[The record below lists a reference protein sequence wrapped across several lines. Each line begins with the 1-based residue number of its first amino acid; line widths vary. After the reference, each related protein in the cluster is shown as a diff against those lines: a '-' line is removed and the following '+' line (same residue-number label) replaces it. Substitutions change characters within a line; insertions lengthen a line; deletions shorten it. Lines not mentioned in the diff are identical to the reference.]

1 MTRPSS
7 PRLRRAPGRAAASLL
22 VLLAL
27 VAAVAC
33 SRPGSSTSG
42 PTSTPASAAT
52 SVAGAAGTAG
62 TSTPGTS
69 AAGGAAPTAWSA
81 NPPVAPKGAAVE
93 HTLTTADG
101 RERTYRVYVP
111 SSLPTDRP
119 VPLLVAMHGGLGSS
133 AQFEENSGFD
143 GIAEANGFIVVY
155 PDGIGSAVKDDFART
170 WNGGDCCGPAVKQ
183 AVDDVAFIRQLV
195 SQLQQEHQIDPARIY
210 AAGHSN
216 GGIMSYRLAC
226 EASDLFAG
234 IGLQAGTLSID
245 TCTPSH
251 PVSLLHVHGTADENL
266 PIDGGAGKGVAGV
279 SFRPPIDGIR
289 TLARVDGCPSTPTT
303 TTDPDNADVTIDTW
317 SPCSQGTEVQLV
329 KVAGASHAFM
339 GGPQRPA
346 QRAVVGEAYDR
357 YSSAQEIWEFLAAH
371 PRA

>member
-1 MTRPSS
+1 MTVTTTSSSRPS
-7 PRLRRAPGRAAASLL
+7 RVVAVA
-22 VLLAL
+22 LLAVTL
-27 VAAVAC
+27 TALAAC
-33 SRPGSSTSG
+33 SRSDTS
-42 PTSTPASAAT
+42 
-52 SVAGAAGTAG
+52 
-62 TSTPGTS
+62 TS
-69 AAGGAAPTAWSA
+69 AASSTTAASRGTSSGEVTASSSSAPSSTGGAIPAAWSA
-81 NPPVAPKGAAVE
+81 NPPVAPKGSAVE

-111 SSLPTDRP
+111 STLQTDRP

-155 PDGIGSAVKDDFART
+155 PDGIGSPVKDDFART

-195 SQLQQEHQIDPARIY
+195 GQLQQEHQIDPARIY

-251 PVSLLHVHGTADENL
+251 PVSLLHIHGTADENL
-266 PIDGGAGKGVAGV
+266 PIGGGAGKGVAGV

-289 TLARVDGCPSTPTT
+289 TLARVDGCPTTPTT

-346 QRAVVGEAYDR
+346 QRALVGEAYDR
-357 YSSAQEIWEFLAAH
+357 YASAQEIWAFLAAH
-371 PRA
+371 PRG

>member
-1 MTRPSS
+1 MTTSSS
-7 PRLRRAPGRAAASLL
+7 PRRQWAVVAA
-22 VLLAL
+22 LLAL
-27 VAAVAC
+27 ALVITAAC
-33 SRPGSSTSG
+33 SRQGSTTAGPSSTTG
-42 PTSTPASAAT
+42 PAAT
-52 SVAGAAGTAG
+52 AGAGTSGGSIAGAAG
-62 TSTPGTS
+62 S
-69 AAGGAAPTAWSA
+69 AAPTGTSGTGGTTGTTAALLAAWSA

-111 SSLPTDRP
+111 SALPTDRP
-119 VPLLVAMHGGLGSS
+119 VPLLVAMHGGLGSG

-183 AVDDVAFIRQLV
+183 KVDDVAFIRQLV
-195 SQLQQEHQIDPARIY
+195 GQLQQEHAIDPARIY

-251 PVSLLHVHGTADENL
+251 PVSLLHIHGTADENL
-266 PIDGGAGKGVAGV
+266 PIDGERERASPGCRSGHPSTASARSPGSTAAPRR
-279 SFRPPIDGIR
+279 RPPPP
-289 TLARVDGCPSTPTT
+289 TPTTPTSPSTPGRRV
-303 TTDPDNADVTIDTW
+303 PRE
-317 SPCSQGTEVQLV
+317 PRCS
-329 KVAGASHAFM
+329 S
-339 GGPQRPA
+339 
-346 QRAVVGEAYDR
+346 
-357 YSSAQEIWEFLAAH
+357 
-371 PRA
+371 